1 VANETFLDASG
12 ATKYRK
18 STGAGSAGD
27 PAVAHNIIDGTVTV
41 TGAGGT
47 FPVTGT
53 VTANIGTIAGLA
65 TETTLQSATGF
76 LTSIDASLDSITR
89 AEDAIHTSGN
99 RGVVSLAVRRDTLA
113 GTASDGDY
121 ITLST
126 DATGRLY
133 TTSTVTGSV
142 AVTGTFWQATQPVSI
157 ASTLTVTGTGGT
169 FPVTDSGGTL
179 TVDAP
184 VGTPVFVRLSDGTNA
199 IATLPVSLASVP
211 SHPVTNAGTFVV
223 QENGGALTALQL
235 IDNLVLAEDAAHVT
249 GDAGIQSLAVRNDSD
264 TSLAGTTGDYTPLQV
279 DSNGYLKVN
288 IKAGAGSGGTAST
301 DDAAFTAGSGSGTPM
316 MGFVTS
322 DTVDSGDVGV
332 IGMLA
337 NRQVKV
343 TLYDSAGAELA
354 VGGGTQYDEDTA
366 HVSGDKLTM
375 AGAVRRDVAT
385 SGVSA
390 DGDRATLNV
399 DSNGRLYTVCS
410 VLSLTG
416 AAAQT
421 AIVNNILSDP
431 SGSDGTSATNFRSAS
446 VQVVSTGTAGTF
458 IFEQSNNGTNWVA
471 LPVFN
476 AALTTGVPITAAITA
491 TASAIVYRFP
501 TVCSQIRLRI
511 ATTITGGSIQAFT
524 RLSAEAYTPAVYTVA
539 QPTAASLAVSA
550 SGTVTANLGTGGTAA
565 TSLGKAEDAVHASG
579 DTGVAVWAVRRNTA
593 TSGTSADGDYAS
605 LNVDTNGLLWTNVG
619 AALPA
624 GTNLIGQIV
633 TRPDVSNASDG
644 STVLVPK
651 FARLSTA
658 STGNQAI
665 VAAVSGKKIRVLSM
679 NVMATASTNA
689 VWIND
694 GTADLHGTTSYKIP
708 LDVTGATGAGGF
720 VLPFNQLG
728 WFETAANNRPININ
742 LGSANGITAI
752 VTYVEV

>member
-1 VANETFLDASG
+1 
-12 ATKYRK
+12 
-18 STGAGSAGD
+18 
-27 PAVAHNIIDGTVTV
+27 VAHNIIDGTVTV
-41 TGAGGT
+41 NGAGGT

-76 LTSIDASLDSITR
+76 LTNIDASLDSITR

-126 DATGRLY
+126 DADGRLY
-133 TTSTVTGSV
+133 TTTEVTGSV

-211 SHPVTNAGTFVV
+211 SHAVTNAGTFVV

-235 IDNLVLAEDAAHVT
+235 IDNIVLAEDAAHVT

-301 DDAAFTAGSGSGTPM
+301 DDAAFTAGSGSGTPI

-322 DTVDSGDVGV
+322 DLVDSGDVGV

-343 TLYDSAGAELA
+343 TLYDSAGSELA

-375 AGAVRRDVAT
+375 AGAVRRDTAS

-399 DSNGRLYTVCS
+399 NANGLLWTV
-410 VLSLTG
+410 VG
-416 AAAQT
+416 AALPAGT
-421 AIVNNILSDP
+421 NNIGDVDVLTLP
-431 SGSDGTSATNFRSAS
+431 ALATGSNTIGNI
-446 VQVVSTGTAGTF
+446 G
-458 IFEQSNNGTNWVA
+458 
-471 LPVFN
+471 
-476 AALTTGVPITAAITA
+476 
-491 TASAIVYRFP
+491 
-501 TVCSQIRLRI
+501 
-511 ATTITGGSIQAFT
+511 TITTSI
-524 RLSAEAYTPAVYTVA
+524 TP
-539 QPTAASLAVSA
+539 
-550 SGTVTANLGTGGTAA
+550 GTAA
-565 TSLGKAEDAVHASG
+565 ANLGKAEDAAHTTGDTGVMALAVQRNTAASGAADGDYATLNVDSTGHLWTRVGLALPAGTNNIGDVDVLTVITGTGATNLGKAEDAAHASG

-593 TSGTSADGDYAS
+593 ASGTSADGDYAS

-689 VWIND
+689 IWIND
-694 GTADLHGTTSYKIP
+694 GTADMHGTTSYKIP

>member
-1 VANETFLDASG
+1 MANETFLDASG

-47 FPVTGT
+47 FPVTDNGGSLTVDGT
-53 VTANIGTIAGLA
+53 VAATQSGTWNVTNISGTISLPTGAATQATLA
-65 TETTLQSATGF
+65 TASDT
-76 LTSIDASLDSITR
+76 LTSIDASLADITR

-126 DATGRLY
+126 DADGRLY

-157 ASTLTVTGTGGT
+157 ASTVTVTGTGGT
-169 FPVTDSGGTL
+169 FPVTDSGGSL
-179 TVDAP
+179 TVDNG
-184 VGTPVFVRLSDGTNA
+184 GTFAVQVSSALPAGTNNIGDVDVLTLPA
-199 IATLPVSLASVP
+199 LATGSNTIGNIGTIATS
-211 SHPVTNAGTFVV
+211 
-223 QENGGALTALQL
+223 
-235 IDNLVLAEDAAHVT
+235 I
-249 GDAGIQSLAVRNDSD
+249 
-264 TSLAGTTGDYTPLQV
+264 TP
-279 DSNGYLKVN
+279 
-288 IKAGAGSGGTAST
+288 
-301 DDAAFTAGSGSGTPM
+301 
-316 MGFVTS
+316 
-322 DTVDSGDVGV
+322 
-332 IGMLA
+332 
-337 NRQVKV
+337 
-343 TLYDSAGAELA
+343 
-354 VGGGTQYDEDTA
+354 
-366 HVSGDKLTM
+366 
-375 AGAVRRDVAT
+375 
-385 SGVSA
+385 
-390 DGDRATLNV
+390 
-399 DSNGRLYTVCS
+399 
-410 VLSLTG
+410 
-416 AAAQT
+416 
-421 AIVNNILSDP
+421 
-431 SGSDGTSATNFRSAS
+431 
-446 VQVVSTGTAGTF
+446 
-458 IFEQSNNGTNWVA
+458 
-471 LPVFN
+471 
-476 AALTTGVPITAAITA
+476 
-491 TASAIVYRFP
+491 
-501 TVCSQIRLRI
+501 
-511 ATTITGGSIQAFT
+511 
-524 RLSAEAYTPAVYTVA
+524 
-539 QPTAASLAVSA
+539 
-550 SGTVTANLGTGGTAA
+550 GTAA
-565 TSLGKAEDAVHASG
+565 ANLGKAEDAVHGSGDVGVMALAVQRNTAASGAADGDYATLNVNSTGRLYVDASVTVALPAGTNNIGDVDVLTVITGTGATNLGKAEDAAHASG
-579 DTGVAVWAVRRNTA
+579 DTGVAIWSVRRDAAA
-593 TSGTSADGDYAS
+593 TGTSNDGDYAS
-605 LNVDTNGLLWTNVG
+605 LNTDSTGHLWTRIG
-619 AALPA
+619 LALPAGTNNIGDVDVLTLPATPA

-689 VWIND
+689 VWVND
-694 GTADLHGTTSYKIP
+694 GTADLHGNTTYKIP

>member
-1 VANETFLDASG
+1 MANETFLDASG

-65 TETTLQSATGF
+65 TEVTLATATD
-76 LTSIDASLDSITR
+76 LLVAIDASLDSITR

-126 DATGRLY
+126 DADGRLY
-133 TTSTVTGSV
+133 TTSTITGSV

-157 ASTLTVTGTGGT
+157 ASTVTVTGTGGT

-211 SHPVTNAGTFVV
+211 SHAVTNAGTFVV

-235 IDNLVLAEDAAHVT
+235 IDNLVLAEDAAHVS

-279 DSNGYLKVN
+279 DANGYLKVN

-301 DDAAFTAGSGSGTPM
+301 DDAAFTAGSGSGTPI

-322 DTVDSGDVGV
+322 DLVDSGDVGV

-375 AGAVRRDVAT
+375 AGAVRRDAAT

-390 DGDRATLNV
+390 DGDRATMNV
-399 DSNGRLYTVCS
+399 DANGLLWTV
-410 VLSLTG
+410 VG
-416 AAAQT
+416 AALPAGT
-421 AIVNNILSDP
+421 NNIGDVDVLTLP
-431 SGSDGTSATNFRSAS
+431 ALATGSNTIGNIGT
-446 VQVVSTGTAGTF
+446 
-458 IFEQSNNGTNWVA
+458 
-471 LPVFN
+471 
-476 AALTTGVPITAAITA
+476 
-491 TASAIVYRFP
+491 
-501 TVCSQIRLRI
+501 I
-511 ATTITGGSIQAFT
+511 ATSIT
-524 RLSAEAYTPAVYTVA
+524 P
-539 QPTAASLAVSA
+539 
-550 SGTVTANLGTGGTAA
+550 GTAA
-565 TSLGKAEDAVHASG
+565 ANLGKAEDAVHTTGDVGVMALAVQRNTAASGAADGDYATLNVNSTGRLYVDASVTVALPAGTNNIGDVDVLTVITGTGATNLGKAEDAAHASG

-665 VAAVSGKKIRVLSM
+665 VSAVSGKKIRVLSM

-689 VWIND
+689 IWVND

>member
-1 VANETFLDASG
+1 MANETFLDASG

-65 TETTLQSATGF
+65 TEATLQSATGF

-126 DATGRLY
+126 DADGRLY

-142 AVTGTFWQATQPVSI
+142 AVTGTFFQATQPVSI
-157 ASTLTVTGTGGT
+157 AATVTVTGAGGT

-184 VGTPVFVRLSDGTNA
+184 VGTPVFVRLSDGTSA
-199 IATLPVSLASVP
+199 IHTLPVSLASVP
-211 SHPVTNAGTFVV
+211 SHAVTNAGTFVV
-223 QENGGALTALQL
+223 QENGAALTSLQL
-235 IDNLVLAEDAAHVT
+235 LDNTVLAEDAAHVS
-249 GDAGIQSLAVRNDSD
+249 GNEGIMVL
-264 TSLAGTTGDYTPLQV
+264 
-279 DSNGYLKVN
+279 
-288 IKAGAGSGGTAST
+288 
-301 DDAAFTAGSGSGTPM
+301 
-316 MGFVTS
+316 
-322 DTVDSGDVGV
+322 
-332 IGMLA
+332 
-337 NRQVKV
+337 
-343 TLYDSAGAELA
+343 
-354 VGGGTQYDEDTA
+354 
-366 HVSGDKLTM
+366 
-375 AGAVRRDVAT
+375 AVRRDVAT
-385 SGVSA
+385 SGVGS
-390 DGDRATLNV
+390 DGDNATLNV

-416 AAAQT
+416 QAAQT
-421 AIVNNILSDP
+421 ATINNILPATASA
-431 SGSDGTSATNFRSAS
+431 SGTDATNFRSAS

-458 IFEQSNNGTNWVA
+458 IFEQSNDGTNWVA
-471 LPVFN
+471 LPVYN

-491 TASAIVYRFP
+491 SASAIVYRFP

-539 QPTAASLAVSA
+539 QPTAASLNVTA

-565 TSLGKAEDAVHASG
+565 TSLGKAEDAAHASG
-579 DTGVAVWAVRRNTA
+579 DTGVAVWSVRRDTA
-593 TSGTSADGDYAS
+593 ATGTSADGDYAS
-605 LNVDTNGLLWTNVG
+605 LNTDSTGHLWTRIG
-619 AALPA
+619 LALPA
-624 GTNLIGQIV
+624 GTNVIG
-633 TRPDVSNASDG
+633 DVGLSG
-644 STVLVPK
+644 RTTGGLTLHR
-651 FARLSTA
+651 RLSTGTDSTNVKNA
-658 STGNQAI
+658 AGQLFWGFVTNTNASARYIKFYNSASAPTLGSGTPILTFLVPPGSSGLQITAEQGLAFSTGI
-665 VAAVSGKKIRVLSM
+665 GYTLS
-679 NVMATASTNA
+679 
-689 VWIND
+689 
-694 GTADLHGTTSYKIP
+694 
-708 LDVTGATGAGGF
+708 TGATDADA
-720 VLPFNQLG
+720 V
-728 WFETAANNRPININ
+728 TVAANEIIVN
-742 LGSANGITAI
+742 LG
-752 VTYVEV
+752 YR

>member
-53 VTANIGTIAGLA
+53 ITADIGTIGTLA
-65 TETTLQSATGF
+65 SEANVNLISSASVVPATTPVGNRVLLIGG
-76 LTSIDASLDSITR
+76 LDSGVARVANVDT
-89 AEDAIHTSGN
+89 AGN
-99 RGVVSLAVRRDTLA
+99 LQVDIVSSA
-113 GTASDGDY
+113 
-121 ITLST
+121 
-126 DATGRLY
+126 
-133 TTSTVTGSV
+133 
-142 AVTGTFWQATQPVSI
+142 
-157 ASTLTVTGTGGT
+157 TLTVTGAGGT
-169 FPVTDSGGTL
+169 FPVTDSGGSL
-179 TVDAP
+179 TIDAP
-184 VGTPVFVRLSDGTNA
+184 VGTPAFVRLSDGTNA

-211 SHPVTNAGTFVV
+211 SHAVTNAGTFVV

-235 IDNLVLAEDAAHVT
+235 IDNLVLAEDAAHVS

-322 DTVDSGDVGV
+322 DLVDSGDVGV

-390 DGDRATLNV
+390 DGDRATVNVDANGLLWTVVGAALPTGSNTIGNIGTIATSITPGTAAANLGKAEDAVHTTGDVGVMALAVQRNTAASGAADGDYATLNV
-399 DSNGRLYTVCS
+399 NSTGRLYV
-410 VLSLTG
+410 
-416 AAAQT
+416 
-421 AIVNNILSDP
+421 D
-431 SGSDGTSATNFRSAS
+431 AS
-446 VQVVSTGTAGTF
+446 VT
-458 IFEQSNNGTNWVA
+458 VA
-471 LPVFN
+471 LPAGTNNIGDVDV
-476 AALTTGVPITAAITA
+476 LTV
-491 TASAIVYRFP
+491 
-501 TVCSQIRLRI
+501 
-511 ATTITGGSIQAFT
+511 ITG
-524 RLSAEAYTPAVYTVA
+524 
-539 QPTAASLAVSA
+539 
-550 SGTVTANLGTGGTAA
+550 TGA
-565 TSLGKAEDAVHASG
+565 TNLGKAEDAVHANG

-665 VAAVSGKKIRVLSM
+665 VSAVSGKKIRVLSM

-689 VWIND
+689 IWVND

>member
-47 FPVTGT
+47 FPVTDNGGSLTVDGT
-53 VTANIGTIAGLA
+53 VAATQSGTWNVTNVSGTISLPTGAATQATLA
-65 TETTLQSATGF
+65 TASDT
-76 LTSIDASLDSITR
+76 LTSIDASLADITR

-126 DATGRLY
+126 DADGRLY

-169 FPVTDSGGTL
+169 FPVTDSGGSL
-179 TVDAP
+179 TIDAP
-184 VGTPVFVRLSDGTNA
+184 VGTPAFVRLSDGTNA

-211 SHPVTNAGTFVV
+211 SHDVTNAGTFAV
-223 QENGGALTALQL
+223 QVSSALPTGANTIGNIGTIATSITPGTAAA
-235 IDNLVLAEDAAHVT
+235 NLGKAEDAVAGDGDT
-249 GDAGIQSLAVRNDSD
+249 GVAVWSVRRDTAASGAGA
-264 TSLAGTTGDYTPLQV
+264 TGDYASLNT
-279 DSNGYLKVN
+279 DSTGHLWTRVGLALPAGTNN
-288 IKAGAGSGGTAST
+288 I
-301 DDAAFTAGSGSGTPM
+301 
-316 MGFVTS
+316 
-322 DTVDSGDVGV
+322 GDVDVLTLPALATGSNT
-332 IGMLA
+332 IG
-337 NRQVKV
+337 NI
-343 TLYDSAGAELA
+343 
-354 VGGGTQYDEDTA
+354 GTIT
-366 HVSGDKLTM
+366 
-375 AGAVRRDVAT
+375 T
-385 SGVSA
+385 SITPGS
-390 DGDRATLNV
+390 
-399 DSNGRLYTVCS
+399 
-410 VLSLTG
+410 
-416 AAAQT
+416 AAA
-421 AIVNNILSDP
+421 N
-431 SGSDGTSATNFRSAS
+431 
-446 VQVVSTGTAGTF
+446 
-458 IFEQSNNGTNWVA
+458 
-471 LPVFN
+471 
-476 AALTTGVPITAAITA
+476 
-491 TASAIVYRFP
+491 
-501 TVCSQIRLRI
+501 
-511 ATTITGGSIQAFT
+511 
-524 RLSAEAYTPAVYTVA
+524 
-539 QPTAASLAVSA
+539 
-550 SGTVTANLGTGGTAA
+550 
-565 TSLGKAEDAVHASG
+565 LGKAEDAVHGSG
-579 DTGVAVWAVRRNTA
+579 DVGVAVWSVRRDTA
-593 TSGTSADGDYAS
+593 ATGTSGDGDYAS
-605 LNVDTNGLLWTNVG
+605 LNTDSTGHLWTRIG
-619 AALPA
+619 LALPAGTNNIGDVDVLTLPATPA

-689 VWIND
+689 VWVND
-694 GTADLHGTTSYKIP
+694 GTADLHGNTTYKIP

>member
-53 VTANIGTIAGLA
+53 ITADIGTIGTLA
-65 TETTLQSATGF
+65 SEANVNLISSASVVPATTPVGNRVLLIGG
-76 LTSIDASLDSITR
+76 LDSGVARVANVDT
-89 AEDAIHTSGN
+89 AGN
-99 RGVVSLAVRRDTLA
+99 LQVDIVSSA
-113 GTASDGDY
+113 
-121 ITLST
+121 
-126 DATGRLY
+126 
-133 TTSTVTGSV
+133 
-142 AVTGTFWQATQPVSI
+142 
-157 ASTLTVTGTGGT
+157 TLTVTGAGGT
-169 FPVTDSGGTL
+169 FPVTDSGGSL
-179 TVDAP
+179 TIDAP
-184 VGTPVFVRLSDGTNA
+184 VGTPAFVRLSDGTNA

-211 SHPVTNAGTFVV
+211 SHAVTNAGTFVV

-235 IDNLVLAEDAAHVT
+235 IDNLVLAEDAAHVS

-279 DSNGYLKVN
+279 DANGYLKVN

-375 AGAVRRDVAT
+375 AGAVRRDTAT

-399 DSNGRLYTVCS
+399 DANGRLYTVCS

-431 SGSDGTSATNFRSAS
+431 SGSSGTDATNFRSAS
-446 VQVVSTGTAGTF
+446 VQVVSTGTGGTF
-458 IFEQSNNGTNWVA
+458 IFEQSNDGTNWVA
-471 LPVFN
+471 LPVYN
-476 AALTTGVPITAAITA
+476 AALTTGVPIVAAITA
-491 TASAIVYRFP
+491 TASSIVYRFP

-511 ATTITGGSIQAFT
+511 VSTITGGSIRAFT
-524 RLSAEAYTPAVYTVA
+524 RLSAEAYTPAVYTIA
-539 QPTAASLAVSA
+539 QPTAASLNVTA

-565 TSLGKAEDAVHASG
+565 TSLGKAEDAVHATG
-579 DTGVAVWAVRRNTA
+579 DTGVAVWSVRRDTA
-593 TSGTSADGDYAS
+593 ATGTSADGDYAS
-605 LNVDTNGLLWTNVG
+605 LNTDSTGHLWTRIG
-619 AALPA
+619 LALPA
-624 GTNLIGQIV
+624 GTNVIGDVGLSGRTSGGLTLHRRLSNGTDSTNVKNAAGQLFWGFV
-633 TRPDVSNASDG
+633 TNTNASARYIKFYNSASAPTLG
-644 STVLVPK
+644 SGTPVLTFLVPPGSSGLQITAEQGLA
-651 FARLSTA
+651 FSTGIGYTLSTGA
-658 STGNQAI
+658 ADADTGT
-665 VAAVSGKKIRVLSM
+665 VAANEIIV
-679 NVMATASTNA
+679 
-689 VWIND
+689 
-694 GTADLHGTTSYKIP
+694 
-708 LDVTGATGAGGF
+708 
-720 VLPFNQLG
+720 
-728 WFETAANNRPININ
+728 N
-742 LGSANGITAI
+742 LG
-752 VTYVEV
+752 YR

>member
-18 STGAGSAGD
+18 STGAGSVGD

-47 FPVTGT
+47 FPVTDNGGSLTVDGT
-53 VTANIGTIAGLA
+53 VAATQSGTWTVQPGNTANTTAWLVTGTGG
-65 TETTLQSATGF
+65 TFPVTDNGGS
-76 LTSIDASLDSITR
+76 LTVDGTV
-89 AEDAIHTSGN
+89 AIS
-99 RGVVSLAVRRDTLA
+99 
-113 GTASDGDY
+113 
-121 ITLST
+121 
-126 DATGRLY
+126 
-133 TTSTVTGSV
+133 GSV
-142 AVTGTFWQATQPVSI
+142 AVTGTFWQTTQPVSI

-169 FPVTDSGGTL
+169 FPVTDSGGSL
-179 TVDAP
+179 TIDAP
-184 VGTPVFVRLSDGTNA
+184 VGTPAFVRLSDGTNA

-211 SHPVTNAGTFVV
+211 SHAVTNAGTFVV

-235 IDNLVLAEDAAHVT
+235 IDNIVLAEDAAHVS

-279 DSNGYLKVN
+279 DANGYLKVN

-301 DDAAFTAGSGSGTPM
+301 DDAAFTAGSGSGTPI

-322 DTVDSGDVGV
+322 DLVDSGDVGV

-375 AGAVRRDVAT
+375 AGAVRRDTAS

-390 DGDRATLNV
+390 DGDRATINV
-399 DSNGRLYTVCS
+399 DANGLLWTV
-410 VLSLTG
+410 VG
-416 AAAQT
+416 AALPAGT
-421 AIVNNILSDP
+421 NNIGDVDVLTLPALATGSNTIGNIGTIATSITPGTAADNLGKAEDAVHATGDTGVAVWSVRRDTAA
-431 SGSDGTSATNFRSAS
+431 SGA
-446 VQVVSTGTAGTF
+446 GTAGDYASLNTD
-458 IFEQSNNGTNWVA
+458 STGHLWTRVGLALPAGTNNIGDIDV
-471 LPVFN
+471 
-476 AALTTGVPITAAITA
+476 LTV
-491 TASAIVYRFP
+491 
-501 TVCSQIRLRI
+501 
-511 ATTITGGSIQAFT
+511 ITG
-524 RLSAEAYTPAVYTVA
+524 
-539 QPTAASLAVSA
+539 
-550 SGTVTANLGTGGTAA
+550 TGA
-565 TSLGKAEDAVHASG
+565 TNLGKAEDAVHASG

-665 VAAVSGKKIRVLSM
+665 VSAVSGKKIRVLSM

-689 VWIND
+689 IWIND